1 MTIVDGYCQH
11 LGTLVLVVAMRGGNA
26 MSKKKYDPPE
36 GYEWLSA
43 EENMAWAALGIL
55 GLVAWVVLFGKA
67 CVG

>member
-1 MTIVDGYCQH
+1 
-11 LGTLVLVVAMRGGNA
+11 
-26 MSKKKYDPPE
+26 MSKKKHDPPE

-55 GLVAWVVLFGKA
+55 GLVAWAVLFGKA